1 MPQNDAID
9 ESFLKKSNRGDRLY
23 DYEVIARKF
32 LSEDALEEVKRND
45 GSYNRY
51 VRHVQVLLAKTGH
64 EPTGV
69 FFGDTRGEFGD
80 YTRDAI
86 NEVLAAH
93 HLPHIK
99 YADELT
105 KDHMAVLID
114 DAMKADGFS
123 RDERGRLM
131 SRMYK
136 GFEVSQAPAHDD
148 DRLKDLAA
156 QSGVLGGQNFAV
168 THSTSVG
175 APLTP
180 VVAPDTGHHRG

>member
-1 MPQNDAID
+1 MAQNDAID
-9 ESFLKKSNRGDRLY
+9 ESFLQKSNHGEKLY

-32 LSEDALEEVKRND
+32 LSEGALEEVKRHD

-64 EPTGV
+64 EPTGM
-69 FFGDTRGEFGD
+69 FFGDTRGQWGD

-93 HLPHIK
+93 NLPHIK
-99 YADELT
+99 YPDELT

-123 RDERGRLM
+123 KDERSRLM
-131 SRMYK
+131 GRMYK
-136 GFEVSQAPAHDD
+136 GFEVSQSGA

-156 QSGVLGGQNFAV
+156 ASGVSGQGFAV
-168 THSTSVG
+168 THSISVG
-175 APLTP
+175 APLAP
-180 VVAPDTGHHRG
+180 ASAPDSGLRRG

>member
-9 ESFLKKSNRGDRLY
+9 ESFLQKANRGDQLY
-23 DYEVIARKF
+23 DYEVIARKL
-32 LSEDALEEVKRND
+32 LSEDALAEVKQND

-64 EPTGV
+64 EPTGT
-69 FFGDTRGEFGD
+69 FFGDARGEFGD

-93 HLPHIK
+93 NLPHIK

-105 KDHMAVLID
+105 KGHMAVLID

-123 RDERGRLM
+123 KEERGRLM
-131 SRMYK
+131 ARMYK
-136 GFEVSQAPAHDD
+136 GFAVSQANAD

-156 QSGVLGGQNFAV
+156 QSGVENQGFAV

-175 APLTP
+175 APL
-180 VVAPDTGHHRG
+180 APAASQDPGPHRG